1 MPYSYGNFIASPNQ
15 DKTINHPP
23 APLMILAGAGTGKTT
38 TLLHRIRHLII
49 SKSVQAKNVVLL
61 TFTEKATDEARHTI
75 QDILGSK
82 SEGVFVGTF
91 HSFCH
96 SLMRKYGPEE
106 RIDDILWEESDIIF
120 FLKNHFDDMDFIQSR
135 LFSAD
140 PISAIRNS
148 FIPFFNR
155 IRDELLTP
163 KEIDS
168 KIKKIVS
175 SPEWIINEFPGIH
188 PKNTD
193 FDDAILQLNDLIK
206 AYNFFQQAKFNNNA
220 LDYGDMILGSHKLL
234 SSNKKVLSEVRN
246 NYKHIFIDEYQ
257 DNNYALNIIVNLI
270 NNHNP
275 SITVVGDEDQCIY
288 SFRGANYNNI
298 NDFRKRYSNHA
309 QYSEIQLIENRRS
322 TQEILDL
329 ANTSIEKNLER
340 TPKSLKCV
348 PTDIKN
354 GPKPVW
360 YQTNKEET
368 LEIIPNLI
376 HEIIN
381 SERALYGDISI
392 VCRGW
397 SNVQD
402 IALSLQKSAIPV
414 DIHIEK
420 FFDVPIV
427 KDVLAWG
434 NLISQ
439 SDSDSENALF
449 RILRER
455 MGVKWAS
462 DFFNSNSNLTIDKK
476 MELLRVKSD
485 KSHSLNPIING
496 YDQLKN
502 ILKQNRKIDE
512 IVWSILEV
520 LKKFKLVSD
529 MRNSYRYRERL
540 NLSNVGE
547 LFNLAEKFANTNPD
561 KTLNEWLE
569 FMKVM
574 AFSSGKI
581 ASQPE
586 LGSENLAIQIM
597 TIHRSK
603 GLQFPIVIIPFL
615 QSGTFPSN
623 LKKHSLIDR
632 LPNSWQKWKTDSK
645 TTFRQYHESEER
657 RIFYVG
663 ITRAEKEI
671 YLFGP
676 TLRQSLFTKEL
687 DLDISKLMEVRSMD
701 NELKKGQS
709 LSDRKQKL
717 LAELNKEIAA
727 GQINNAREILDEME
741 NPSIKETNNG
751 DIKTDISGILNLSAT
766 KIESYDRCPYKYRL
780 KYIDHVPERKTR
792 ATGEFGSI
800 IHNILEEFHKLSQE
814 EQSKDIL
821 LELLDKYWKEESFE
835 YRLRGEEFKKQG
847 KEILNDYWNF
857 IATNPPSVI
866 ECEKTFSYLMNDINV
881 NISGKIDRID
891 KDGERFGIVDYKT
904 SKNKVKADQNLQMA
918 LYTEAILRNAVKGI
932 KGKPGKASLHFLR
945 HGDDPISSHQFNDAE
960 LSKFREKIKSV
971 SEGIRKGSFETKKA
985 EFTCRYCDYKDFLCP
1000 AWEE

>member
-1 MPYSYGNFIASPNQ
+1 MPYSYGNFKASQNQ
-15 DKTINHPP
+15 DEAINHPA
-23 APLMILAGAGTGKTT
+23 APLMILAGAGTGKTA
-38 TLLHRIRHLII
+38 TLLHRIRYLII
-49 SKSVQAKNVVLL
+49 SESVRAKDVVLL
-61 TFTEKATDEARHTI
+61 TFTEKATNEARHTI
-75 QDILGSK
+75 HDILGEQ
-82 SEGVFVGTF
+82 SEGIFVGTF

-106 RIDDILWEESDIIF
+106 RIDDILWEESDIIY
-120 FLKNHFDDMDFIQSR
+120 FLKKNFDDMDFIQSR
-135 LFSAD
+135 LFSTD
-140 PISAIRNS
+140 PINAIRTS
-148 FIPFFNR
+148 LIPFFNR

-163 KEIDS
+163 KEINS
-168 KIKKIVS
+168 KIKKITPS
-175 SPEWIINEFPGIH
+175 AEWIINEFPGIH

-206 AYNFFQQAKFNNNA
+206 AYNFFQQAKRKNNA

-234 SSNKKVLSEVRN
+234 SSNKTVLKEVRN
-246 NYKHIFIDEYQ
+246 KHKHIFIDEYQ
-257 DNNYALNIIVNLI
+257 DNNYALNIIINLI
-270 NNHNP
+270 SNHNP

-298 NDFRKRYSNHA
+298 NDFRKRYSNHS

-348 PTDIKN
+348 PNDIRN
-354 GPKPVW
+354 GPKPIW

-368 LEIIPNLI
+368 LAIIPNLI
-376 HEIIN
+376 HDIIN
-381 SERALYGDISI
+381 SEQALYGDICI

-397 SNVQD
+397 SNVKD
-402 IALSLQKSAIPV
+402 VALSLQKSAIPV

-439 SDSDSENALF
+439 SNTDSENSLF

-455 MGVKWAS
+455 MGTDWTS
-462 DFFNSNSNLTIDKK
+462 TFFNSNSNLTFDEKIESLKTESKK
-476 MELLRVKSD
+476 LNA
-485 KSHSLNPIING
+485 LNPIING
-496 YDQLKN
+496 YDKLIK
-502 ILKQNRKIDE
+502 ILNQNRKIDE

-520 LKKFKLVSD
+520 LKKFKLISD

-547 LFNLAEKFANTNPD
+547 LLNLAEKFENTNPD
-561 KTLNEWLE
+561 KSLNDWLE

-586 LGSENLAIQIM
+586 LGVENLAIQIM
-597 TIHRSK
+597 TIHQSK
-603 GLQFPIVIIPFL
+603 GLQFPIIIMPFL

-623 LKKHSLIDR
+623 LKKYSLIDR

-645 TTFRQYHESEER
+645 MTFRQHHESEER
-657 RIFYVG
+657 RIFYVA

-676 TLRQSLFTKEL
+676 TSRQSLFTKEL
-687 DLDISKLMEVRSMD
+687 DLDISKLMELRSMD
-701 NELKKGQS
+701 NELNRNQT

-727 GQINNAREILDEME
+727 GQIDNAREILDEME
-741 NPSIKETNNG
+741 NPVITKTNNE
-751 DIKTDISGILNLSAT
+751 DIKTDILGVLNLSAT
-766 KIESYDRCPYKYRL
+766 KIESYDSCPYKYRL
-780 KYIDHVPERKTR
+780 KYVDNVPERKTR

-800 IHNILEEFHKLSQE
+800 IHNILEDFHKLSQE
-814 EQSKDIL
+814 EQSKDV
-821 LELLDKYWKEESFE
+821 LLDLLSKYWKEEAFE

-847 KEILNDYWNF
+847 KEILNDYWNY
-857 IATNPPSVI
+857 INSNPPSVI
-866 ECEKTFSYLMNDINV
+866 ECEKTFTYLMDDINV

-891 KDGERFGIVDYKT
+891 KDGERLEIIDYKT
-904 SKNKVKADQNLQMA
+904 SKNKDKAEHNLQMA
-918 LYTEAILRNAVKGI
+918 LYTEAILRDAVQGI

-945 HGDDPISSHQFNDAE
+945 HGNDPISSHQFNDEE
-960 LSKFREKIKSV
+960 LSKFREKIKLV
-971 SEGIRKGSFETKKA
+971 SEGIRKGSFETKKS